1 MRSLQIDQVAL
12 RNQLQISESHRFSL
26 ESQLE
31 SLKNTTKTPRSLNSP
46 FKPSTPL
53 RPSTP
58 TAVAGKSPEHSLQ
71 AQVEQTLE
79 DIEALVGERELLS
92 QVSHQALF
100 RLSESNSFKRV
111 TPKRPL
117 PNSEDSSD

>member
-1 MRSLQIDQVAL
+1 VRSLQIDQIAL

-31 SLKNTTKTPRSLNSP
+31 SLRNTTSRTPRSLNSP

-58 TAVAGKSPEHSLQ
+58 TATIGKSPEHSLQ

-100 RLSESNSFKRV
+100 RLSESSSFKRV

-117 PNSEDSSD
+117 PHSEE

>member
-1 MRSLQIDQVAL
+1 MSQSRCQALEAQLDSLRV
-12 RNQLQISESHRFSL
+12 NKH
-26 ESQLE
+26 
-31 SLKNTTKTPRSLNSP
+31 TPRSLNSP

-58 TAVAGKSPEHSLQ
+58 TAISTRSPEPSLH

-100 RLSESNSFKRV
+100 RLSESNPFKRI
-111 TPKRPL
+111 PSKQPQ
-117 PNSEDSSD
+117 SED